1 MGSDR
6 KLKIGYAGSLAAFDP
21 GKPGKKSSFFKDWF
35 WTYQVDNVDFSTR
48 SGYFLFKALAEGIQ
62 SKTISSGSIE
72 IDLWGSIHEDNRAQ
86 VISMGMTGDVNISGY
101 LSKEQSVKRLE
112 TCDVLFLP
120 LECGK
125 DGNETL
131 FIPGKLFEYLKLG
144 KPVLCLTNG
153 GDCADILQRSGLGIL
168 VSPYD
173 TAAVTAKLS
182 ELVKMKQSGTLS
194 FTADAAYID
203 GFSFRE
209 ITRKMAGEFDR
220 LLK

>member
-21 GKPGKKSSFFKDWF
+21 GKPGKKRSFFKDWF

-48 SGYFLFKALAEGIQ
+48 SGYYLFKALSEGIK
-62 SKTISSGSIE
+62 SNTISPGSIE
-72 IDLWGSIHEDNRAQ
+72 IDLWGSIHEDNGAQ
-86 VISMGMTGDVNISGY
+86 VKSMGLNDCVNISGY
-101 LSKEQSVKRLE
+101 QSKEQSVKRLE

-125 DGNETL
+125 DGSETL

-153 GDCADILQRSGLGIL
+153 GDCADILLRSGLGIL

-173 TAAVTAKLS
+173 TKAVANKLS
-182 ELVKMKQSGTLS
+182 ELVKMKENDALR
-194 FTADAAYID
+194 FNADTAYINQ
-203 GFSFRE
+203 FSFEE
-209 ITRKMAGEFDR
+209 ITRKMAGEFNR

>member
-1 MGSDR
+1 MDSDR

-21 GKPGKKSSFFKDWF
+21 GKPGKKRSFFKDWF

-48 SGYFLFKALAEGIQ
+48 SGYYLFKALAEGIQ

-72 IDLWGSIHEDNRAQ
+72 DNRAQ
-86 VISMGMTGDVNISGY
+86 VNEMGLNDCVNISGY
-101 LSKEQSVKRLE
+101 QSKEQSVKRLE

-125 DGNETL
+125 SNNETL

-168 VSPYD
+168 LSPYD
-173 TAAVTAKLS
+173 TAAVTEKLS
-182 ELVKMKQSGTLS
+182 ELVKMKQNDAFS
-194 FTADAAYID
+194 FKADAEYID